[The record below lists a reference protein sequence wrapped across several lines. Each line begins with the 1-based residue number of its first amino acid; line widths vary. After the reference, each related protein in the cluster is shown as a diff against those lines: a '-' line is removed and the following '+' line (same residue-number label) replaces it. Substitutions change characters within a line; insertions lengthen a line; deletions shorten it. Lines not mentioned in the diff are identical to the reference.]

1 MVPHR
6 LSTEAKLKCREVE
19 FRALNQ
25 QKLTHPARVGDVMP
39 AAPPRQLFQ
48 VEAYHS
54 RTFRLFLD
62 GLSRR
67 RLSLLPEK
75 RSLLADLWWR
85 SCCCVH

>member
-25 QKLTHPARVGDVMP
+25 QRLTHPARAGDVAP
-39 AAPPRQLFQ
+39 AAPPRRLFQ

-54 RTFRLFLD
+54 WTLRLFLD

-67 RLSLLPEK
+67 RLSLSLAKP
-75 RSLLADLWWR
+75 SLLADLWWR
-85 SCCCVH
+85 SCCCLP